1 MKKITFIIVMAFAA
15 INLSAVD
22 QLKIADFESGSNYF
36 TKVSAGFVT
45 IEIVDNPDD
54 SSINPSAK
62 VLKFTYTS
70 GYPNYAVAVKQS
82 GVDVALPLPI
92 GNVEEIVTG
101 SYRYAHLML
110 YKPFKSKLL
119 LTLQKPGI
127 PDGQT
132 PQYLNQKINEWEDVV
147 IDLLSGTTYMVQS
160 DTNYDIFQMQFD
172 YSGRTPASTAGFDV
186 YIDDIYLRND
196 VSTDIS
202 TGKFSDM
209 GVIVVRSKDG
219 STLVN
224 VSNANKKSLKLEVFN
239 IQGRFVKTVFA
250 GQSISGAYAI
260 GSLPQGNYILK
271 VTTSDKIQNIKF

>member
-1 MKKITFIIVMAFAA
+1 M
-15 INLSAVD
+15 
-22 QLKIADFESGSNYF
+22 
-36 TKVSAGFVT
+36 
-45 IEIVDNPDD
+45 
-54 SSINPSAK
+54 
-62 VLKFTYTS
+62 
-70 GYPNYAVAVKQS
+70 
-82 GVDVALPLPI
+82 
-92 GNVEEIVTG
+92 
-101 SYRYAHLML
+101 
-110 YKPFKSKLL
+110 
-119 LTLQKPGI
+119 
-127 PDGQT
+127 
-132 PQYLNQKINEWEDVV
+132 NQKINEWEDVV